1 MFKSLFV
8 WICALTSLSAMAQHF
23 EKDTFATSEG
33 DLVITHIGHGTLMM
47 EFGGKVIH
55 IDPYSRV
62 ADYSLLP
69 KADLILIT
77 HHHGD
82 HLDTGAVEK
91 IRKQDTEIV
100 LTELCLARLPQGKVL
115 KNGGSGVFMGIKI
128 DALPAYNIRHERS
141 PGNPYHVPGEG
152 NGYILHTGGLKVY
165 VAGDSENTPE
175 MKALIDIDIAFLAM
189 NLPYTMTPEM
199 VADAALSF
207 RPKVLFPYH
216 FGNTDTGKLLDLLK
230 NEKDIEV
237 RIRNKQ

>member
-1 MFKSLFV
+1 MILWV
-8 WICALTSLSAMAQHF
+8 CILISLSAMAQHF
-23 EKDTFATSEG
+23 EKDTFKTSEG

-47 EFGGKVIH
+47 EFGGMVIH
-55 IDPYSRV
+55 IDPYSSV

-82 HLDTGAVEK
+82 HLDAEAVEK
-91 IRKQDTEIV
+91 IRNSDTEIV
-100 LTELCLARLPQGKVL
+100 LTELCLPKLPQGKVM
-115 KNGGSGVFMGIKI
+115 KNGASGVFKGIAI
-128 DALPAYNIRHERS
+128 DAIPAYNIRHERS
-141 PGNPYHVPGEG
+141 PGIPFHVPGEG

-175 MKALIDIDIAFLAM
+175 MKALRNIDIAFLAM

-216 FGNTDTGKLLDLLK
+216 SGNTDTGKLEELLK

-237 RIRNKQ
+237 RIRKMR

>member
-1 MFKSLFV
+1 MKLHVLLAVILLSLNV
-8 WICALTSLSAMAQHF
+8 MAQNF
-23 EKDTFATSEG
+23 EKDTFNTSEG

-47 EFGGKVIH
+47 EFSGKVIH

-82 HLDTGAVEK
+82 HLDTEAVAK
-91 IRKQDTEIV
+91 ILKANTEIV
-100 LTELCLARLPQGKVL
+100 ITELCLPKLPQGKVM
-115 KNGGSGVFMGIKI
+115 KNGGSGVFKGIQI
-128 DALPAYNIRHERS
+128 GVIPAYNIQHERS
-141 PGNPYHVPGEG
+141 PGNPFHVPGEG

-175 MKALIDIDIAFLAM
+175 MKSLRDIDIAFLAM

-199 VADAALSF
+199 VADAALVF

-216 FGNTDTGKLLDLLK
+216 FGDTDTGKLLELLM
-230 NEKDIEV
+230 NENDIDV

>member
-1 MFKSLFV
+1 
-8 WICALTSLSAMAQHF
+8 MAQHF
-23 EKDTFATSEG
+23 EKDTFKTSEG

-47 EFGGKVIH
+47 EFGGMVIH
-55 IDPYSRV
+55 IDPYSSV

-82 HLDTGAVEK
+82 HLDAEAVEK
-91 IRKQDTEIV
+91 IRNSDTEIV
-100 LTELCLARLPQGKVL
+100 LTELCLPKLPQGKVM
-115 KNGGSGVFMGIKI
+115 KNGASGVFKGIAI
-128 DALPAYNIRHERS
+128 DAIPAYNIRHERS
-141 PGNPYHVPGEG
+141 PGIPFHVPGEG

-175 MKALIDIDIAFLAM
+175 MKALRNIDIAFLAM

-216 FGNTDTGKLLDLLK
+216 SGNTDTGKLEELLK

-237 RIRNKQ
+237 RIRKMQ